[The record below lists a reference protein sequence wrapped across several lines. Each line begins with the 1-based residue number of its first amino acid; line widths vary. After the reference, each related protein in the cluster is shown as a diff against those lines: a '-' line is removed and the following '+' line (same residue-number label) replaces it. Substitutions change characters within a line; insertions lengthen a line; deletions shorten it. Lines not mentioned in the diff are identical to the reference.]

1 MTTTL
6 TPFNPPKAYE
16 PKNTDTLKSTRHTVV
31 EAKLDGVRGL
41 IHCTP
46 SGVHIFSRNK
56 NKDGNYSQFQDN
68 LPHIRDNPKLIA
80 LGKVG
85 YTILDCEIIAPVDDD
100 TLGNTMSIIGALP
113 EKAISVQDK
122 IGKAYLMLFDIVRY
136 KGNDITNLPWS
147 TRRETLKLVGIGDY
161 INIIDSTI
169 SASEADRRA
178 MTKALLDVGFEGVVL
193 KDPSAGYND
202 SRAWLKHKER
212 TTIDAQIIGW
222 TPGKGKY
229 SNNIG
234 ALKTAVLGKDNK
246 LKFLCTVSPGT
257 DTKRKELYDRF
268 LPLTE
273 KQITAL
279 NMIVEIEGQ
288 QITKDNSI
296 RHPRILRYREDKSQ
310 PNKL

>member
-1 MTTTL
+1 MIES
-6 TPFNPPKAYE
+6 FEPPKAYE
-16 PKNTDTLKSTRHTVV
+16 PKNVDTLLSERHTIL
-31 EAKLDGVRGL
+31 EPKLDGVRGI
-41 IHCTP
+41 IHCHP
-46 SGVHIFSRNK
+46 EDGIIILSRNK
-56 NKDGNYSQFQDN
+56 NKDGAYSQFQDN
-68 LPHIRDNPKLIA
+68 IPHIRDHQTLKDLSKA
-80 LGKVG
+80 G
-85 YTILDCEIIAPVDDD
+85 YTILDCEVLAPVDDD

-113 EKAISVQDK
+113 AKAIEVQEK
-122 IGKAYLMLFDIVRY
+122 IGLAYVTLFDVVTY
-136 KGNDITNLPWS
+136 KGVKVDGCTWRF
-147 TRRETLKLVGIGDY
+147 RRK
-161 INIIDSTI
+161 
-169 SASEADRRA
+169 
-178 MTKALLDVGFEGVVL
+178 LLDEIVLDAYIQRIHYYEKTTVADKRKLAKELIQHGYEGVVL
-193 KDPSAGYND
+193 KDPSAGYKD

-310 PNKL
+310 PNRL

>member
-1 MTTTL
+1 MIQS
-6 TPFNPPKAYE
+6 FEPPKAYE
-16 PKNTDTLKSTRHTVV
+16 PKNVDTLLSERHTIL
-31 EAKLDGVRGL
+31 EPKLDGVRGI
-41 IHCTP
+41 IHCHP
-46 SGVHIFSRNK
+46 KDGIIILSRNK
-56 NKDGNYSQFQDN
+56 NKAGEYSQFQDN
-68 LPHIRDNPKLIA
+68 VPHIRENKILKDLSKE
-80 LGKVG
+80 G
-85 YTILDCEIIAPVDDD
+85 YTILDCEVLAPVDDD

-113 EKAISVQDK
+113 AKAIEVQLN
-122 IGKAYLMLFDIVRY
+122 IGLAYVTLFDVVRF
-136 KGNDITNLPWS
+136 KDTDVSEKPWRK
-147 TRRETLKLVGIGDY
+147 RRKLLETIPTTSEFIKRILY
-161 INIIDSTI
+161 YERDSVD
-169 SASEADRRA
+169 AKRELA
-178 MTKALLDVGFEGVVL
+178 KALIKKGYEGVVL
-193 KDPSAGYND
+193 KDPNAAYNA

-212 TTIDAQIIGW
+212 TTIDAQVIGY

-229 SNNIG
+229 NNNIG

-257 DTKRKELYDRF
+257 DAKRKELYDQF

-273 KQITAL
+273 KEITAL